1 MLIGISVVLF
11 FLLMFFGLVLMF
23 RNVIGRN
30 VTSATKQLEEMGQE
44 YAKKEAEVE
53 RQLEEIKNK
62 SQEAIVKAQEEA
74 QKQKERIVKEAQEEK
89 SRVLGAAQVKVDEM
103 ISQADKARQSL
114 LSEIEQRIE
123 EKALKR
129 AIELLR
135 QALPE
140 QLRREIHDRWTNDL
154 ISSTLEQLDRLRVDE
169 NVDQARVVSA
179 FSLEIGQVEALKLKI
194 REKLGRELG
203 LKEDLEPDIISGVI
217 VHIGSLVFDGSLKT
231 KIQEIAYMK
240 TA

>member
-1 MLIGISVVLF
+1 MLIGISVVVF
-11 FLLMFFGLVLMF
+11 FLLMFFGLVIMF
-23 RNVIGRN
+23 RNVIGKN
-30 VTSATKQLEEMGQE
+30 VTSATKQLEEMSQE
-44 YAKKEAEVE
+44 YAKKEAEIE
-53 RQLEEIKNK
+53 RQLEEIKRK
-62 SQEAIVKAQEEA
+62 SQEAVSKAQEEA
-74 QKQKERIVKEAQEEK
+74 QKQKEQIVKEAQTEK
-89 SRVLGAAQVKVDEM
+89 SKVLDAAQIRVDEM
-103 ISQADKARQSL
+103 IQQAEKARQSL

-140 QLRREIHDRWTNDL
+140 ALRQEIHNRWINDL
-154 ISSTLEQLDRLRVDE
+154 ISSSLEQLDRLRVDE

-179 FSLEIGQVEALKLKI
+179 FSLEPGQVEALKLKI

-231 KIQEIAYMK
+231 KIQEIAYASK
-240 TA
+240 

>member
-1 MLIGISVVLF
+1 MLIAISVILF
-11 FLLMFFGLVLMF
+11 FLLMFFGLIVMF

-53 RQLEEIKNK
+53 RQLEEIKRK
-62 SQEAIVKAQEEA
+62 SQEAVSKAQEEA
-74 QKQKERIVKEAQEEK
+74 QKQKDQIVKEAQEEK
-89 SRVLGAAQVKVDEM
+89 ARVLEAAQVRVDEM
-103 ISQADKARQSL
+103 IGQADKARQSL
-114 LSEIEQRIE
+114 LSEIENKIE

-140 QLRREIHDRWTNDL
+140 QLRQEIHNRWIIDL
-154 ISSTLEQLDRLRVDE
+154 ISSSLEQLDRLRVDE
-169 NVDQARVVSA
+169 TVDHARVVSA
-179 FSLEIGQVEALKLKI
+179 FSLSQEQSAALKLKI
-194 REKLGRELG
+194 REKLGREVE
-203 LKEDLEPDIISGVI
+203 LKEDLEPEIISGLI

-231 KIQEIAYMK
+231 KIQEIAYASK
-240 TA
+240 

>member
-1 MLIGISVVLF
+1 MLIGISVVVF

-23 RNVIGRN
+23 RNVIGKN
-30 VTSATKQLEEMGQE
+30 VTSATKQLEEMSQE
-44 YAKKEAEVE
+44 YAKKEAEIE
-53 RQLEEIKNK
+53 RQLEEIKRK
-62 SQEAIVKAQEEA
+62 SQEAISNAQEEA
-74 QKQKERIVKEAQEEK
+74 QKQKDQIVKEAQTEK
-89 SRVLGAAQVKVDEM
+89 SKVLDAAQIRVDEM
-103 ISQADKARQSL
+103 IQQAEKARQSL

-140 QLRREIHDRWTNDL
+140 ALRQEIHNRWINDL
-154 ISSTLEQLDRLRVDE
+154 ISSSLEQLDRLRVDE

-179 FSLEIGQVEALKLKI
+179 FSLEIEQVEALKLKI

-231 KIQEIAYMK
+231 KIQEIAYASK
-240 TA
+240 

>member
-1 MLIGISVVLF
+1 MLIGISVVVF

-23 RNVIGRN
+23 RNVIGKN
-30 VTSATKQLEEMGQE
+30 VTSATKQLEEMSQE
-44 YAKKEAEVE
+44 YAKKEAEIE
-53 RQLEEIKNK
+53 RQLDEIKRK
-62 SQEAIVKAQEEA
+62 SQEAISKAQEEA
-74 QKQKERIVKEAQEEK
+74 QKQKEQIVKEAQTEK
-89 SRVLGAAQVKVDEM
+89 SRVLDAAQIRVDEM
-103 ISQADKARQSL
+103 IQQAEKARQSL

-140 QLRREIHDRWTNDL
+140 ALRQEIHNRWINDL
-154 ISSTLEQLDRLRVDE
+154 ISSSLEQLDRLRVDE

-179 FSLEIGQVEALKLKI
+179 FSLESGQVEALKMKI

-231 KIQEIAYMK
+231 KIQEIAYASK
-240 TA
+240 